1 MTKINRYVIIV
12 AGGSGIRM
20 GSGLPKQFLP
30 LAGTPVLMHTI
41 SRFASASVSAKI
53 IVSLLSEYHETWKT
67 YCQENG
73 FHVEHNLTDGGETR
87 WHSVKNALDTISGD
101 GLIAV
106 HDGVRPFPGVALIEQ
121 CFVQAERTGSAVPGL
136 PVSESVRR
144 KDGDKST
151 GVNRDGLFLIQ
162 TPQVFD
168 AAKLKKAYELPYTPL
183 FTDDASVMEAAG
195 YEITLVPGEEEN
207 IKITTPLDLER
218 AECIFQKKQ
227 KEG

>member
-1 MTKINRYVIIV
+1 MTKTSRYAIIV

-30 LAGTPVLMHTI
+30 LGGTPVLMHTI
-41 SRFASASVSAKI
+41 SCFASASFSAKI
-53 IVSLLSEYHETWKT
+53 IVSMLSEYHDTWKT

-73 FHVEHNLTDGGETR
+73 FHVEHKLVAGGETR

-101 GLIAV
+101 GLVAV
-106 HDGVRPFPGVALIEQ
+106 HDGVRPFPGEALTEV
-121 CFVQAERTGSAVPGL
+121 CFVQAEKSGSAVPGL

-144 KDGDKST
+144 KEGEKSVS
-151 GVNRDGLFLIQ
+151 VNREGLFLIQ

-168 AAKLKKAYELPYTPL
+168 AVKLKKAYELPYSIL

-195 YEITLVPGEEEN
+195 FEVTLVPGEEEN

-218 AECIFQKKQ
+218 AEWIFQKKQ